1 MVISFSIST
10 FNLTIK
16 AENIKSKDN
25 VLCEKNLFMKLLELL
40 EIKEGFP
47 SFILFLKIRETGLK
61 PQLILF
67 LSDVSSEI
75 RGKIC
80 FQL

>member
-25 VLCEKNLFMKLLELL
+25 VLCEKNLFMKLL